1 MRVFL
6 QKFDSL
12 LTSSTTSP
20 KHLFLNN
27 GRCDEDKTSAE
38 QKQSERERS
47 AKEKKM
53 EAAINDLQEQLQS
66 EKDSATETS
75 FLVEMKD
82 KQMQEALDKHANS
95 IKALQ
100 ELLQSEK
107 DNSTKARTLADEK
120 EKELQSVLEKGVKR
134 HDDLERMVQREKD
147 NAAKSQAM
155 VDQKEQELQSAL
167 KELNVLKDKLEIQSS
182 PSTQCTTEE
191 SSARVI
197 KSGKVHNL
205 VALFSKNE
213 CNGKLAM
220 QYSSFLKLLRLIGKL
235 RMLHNST
242 GFVLL
247 ATLYNST

>member
-12 LTSSTTSP
+12 QTSSTTSP

-27 GRCDEDKTSAE
+27 GRLHASCDEDKTSAE

-47 AKEKKM
+47 TKEKKM
-53 EAAINDLQEQLQS
+53 EAVINDLQEQLRC
-66 EKDSATETS
+66 EKDSATKTRV
-75 FLVEMKD
+75 LVEMKD

-107 DNSTKARTLADEK
+107 DNSTKARALTDEK
-120 EKELQSVLEKGVKR
+120 EKELQLVLEKGVKE
-134 HDDLERMVQREKD
+134 HDDLERIVQREKE
-147 NAAKSQAM
+147 NAAKAQAM
-155 VDQKEQELQSAL
+155 VDQKEQELQSVL
-167 KELNVLKDKLEIQSS
+167 KELNILKDKLEMQSS
-182 PSTQCTTEE
+182 PSTQSTSEE

-197 KSGKVHNL
+197 KPGKVHNL

-213 CNGKLAM
+213 CNGKLAL
-220 QYSSFLKLLRLIGKL
+220 YGR
-235 RMLHNST
+235 H
-242 GFVLL
+242 FV
-247 ATLYNST
+247 TIS